1 MCYNLG
7 KSDERVI
14 IMTFEK
20 KFETLKKSL
29 IKADTKKFTE
39 GFAFQVNITDE
50 DCAGAFYIAFVN
62 GEYSVE
68 PYDYKDRTALLTG
81 AAADIAKLAKGT
93 VAVSVEGN
101 VGQVEMYAASFKKP
115 AVKKAPAKKPAAKK
129 AEPAKK
135 EAPAKKVE
143 EAPKA
148 EPVKKAVA
156 EKKVAEVKKP
166 AVAKAAAK
174 TAAPAA
180 KPAEKTE
187 MKTTKTPAVKTA
199 AAKTTEK
206 KK

>member
-81 AAADIAKLAKGT
+81 AADDVAKLAKGT

-115 AVKKAPAKKPAAKK
+115 AAKKAPAKKPAAKK

-143 EAPKA
+143 EAPKT
-148 EPVKKAVA
+148 EPVKKT
-156 EKKVAEVKKP
+156 VAEVKKP
-166 AVAKAAAK
+166 AVAKAAAPVAK

-199 AAKTTEK
+199 AKTTEK

>member
-1 MCYNLG
+1 
-7 KSDERVI
+7 
-14 IMTFEK
+14 MTFEK

-81 AAADIAKLAKGT
+81 AAADIAKLAKGA

-115 AVKKAPAKKPAAKK
+115 VAKKAPAKKPVAK
-129 AEPAKK
+129 
-135 EAPAKKVE
+135 
-143 EAPKA
+143 KA

-166 AVAKAAAK
+166 ATAK
-174 TAAPAA
+174 TVSPAA
-180 KPAEKTE
+180 KPAKKTE

-199 AAKTTEK
+199 DKTTEK
-206 KK
+206 